1 MKNPEHCSQDIVK
14 GDDISKEIEE
24 IYMLLTTLASRASI
38 RWEGGGGSVGKW
50 GVVGECRRSGTL
62 GNILI

>member
-24 IYMLLTTLASRASI
+24 IYMLLPWLPEHQLGGR
-38 RWEGGGGSVGKW
+38 GGGGSVGKW